1 MVSITPDWS
10 VLIQVVNFLLI
21 IIILNYFLFRPIRGI
36 IQERK
41 EKMQGFETDI
51 EQISGQ
57 ADKRGQEIES
67 RLVDIRREGFDQKE
81 SVKGQGLD
89 DEKRIIAQANDQAN
103 EAMKKITEQITDE
116 VGEARE
122 ALRADLEVFSRE
134 LAQKVLGRSLS

>member
-10 VLIQVVNFLLI
+10 VFIQVINFLLI

-41 EKMQGFETDI
+41 EKMQGFENDI

-57 ADKRGQEIES
+57 ADERGQEIES
-67 RLVDIRREGFDQKE
+67 RLVDIRREGFDRKE

-89 DEKRIIAQANDQAN
+89 DEKRIIAQANDQADA
-103 EAMKKITEQITDE
+103 AMKEIVAQITDE
-116 VGEARE
+116 VGAARE